1 MSPPSQ
7 YSQSKERPRETLQG
21 YINPTT
27 GIYSLLPVPVTP
39 YAQLL
44 RLHNLPGYLFFY
56 YPYLNGALYG
66 SLTAS
71 PPTPP
76 KALLSALTVLAAC
89 MFFLRASALILN
101 DILDRKFDAKV
112 PRTRLRPLARGAITP
127 LQGYMWI
134 VVHVLC
140 FIAVTWA
147 GLPEQCLRLSIP
159 HVLLQAAY
167 QPAKRFTDFTPFVI
181 GPAWAFGL
189 FVGAAAVGTDP
200 FRGVPWLQSW
210 SGEGGSTAGEGHA
223 ALWCL
228 AAAYACWGVVFESV
242 YAHQDIGS
250 DEAAGVKS
258 IALRFREKTKGM
270 VVGPVAALQI
280 ALLASAGLGMG
291 AGALYYMVACGAVGG
306 SLGWMIWKVDLS
318 VPDDC
323 LSFFKNNCW
332 YVGGGMAVGLATE
345 YGAKT
350 LESGYRISLGRSF
363 I

>member
-1 MSPPSQ
+1 M
-7 YSQSKERPRETLQG
+7 
-21 YINPTT
+21 I
-27 GIYSLLPVPVTP
+27 P
-39 YAQLL
+39 YAELL

-71 PPTPP
+71 PPIPP

-101 DILDRKFDAKV
+101 DILDREFDAKV
-112 PRTRLRPLARGAITP
+112 TRTRLRPLARGAITP
-127 LQGYMWI
+127 LQGYMWMA
-134 VVHVLC
+134 VHMLC

-147 GLPEQCLRLSIP
+147 GLPEQCLWLSIP
-159 HVLLQAAY
+159 HALLQAAY
-167 QPAKRFTDFTPFVI
+167 PPAKRFTDFTPFVI

-189 FVGAAAVGTDP
+189 FVGAAAVGTDS
-200 FRGVPWLQSW
+200 FRGVPLLRSW
-210 SGEGGSTAGEGHA
+210 SGEGASTAGEGHA

-228 AAAYACWGVVFESV
+228 VAAYACWGVVFESV
-242 YAHQDIGS
+242 YAHQDIES

-270 VVGPVAALQI
+270 VVGPVAVLQI

-291 AGALYYMVACGAVGG
+291 AGALYYIFACGVVGG

-332 YVGGGMAVGLATE
+332 YVGGGMAVGLAME
-345 YGAKT
+345 YRARILKI
-350 LESGYRISLGRSF
+350 GYGISPGKSF
-363 I
+363 T